1 MAVLAA
7 RSFLPPRFGLDGPAL
22 LDVLAIGLLAYACFE
37 DEFRGG

>member
-7 RSFLPPRFGLDGPAL
+7 RSALPPRFGFDGPAL

-37 DEFRGG
+37 D